1 MLGVQSYEK
10 EQWLPATATF
20 LVIVVEA
27 AVVAAAAA
35 VHVSLINLAKSA
47 TTATAKVYACLLRGE
62 TQRQRNKLK
71 KERER
76 LSSNAKATGYTNV

>member
-27 AVVAAAAA
+27 AVVAAAA